1 MYHLSQFIACLVF
14 AAVMANQ
21 LSATTPL
28 QSAQPQPQPEP
39 FPLCDCGRSNLLATM
54 DGRPRTMC
62 SHQAHR
68 QRCST
73 LIDMG
78 ALDQMT
84 VQKTPEFYIKRARLE
99 AQLDALDQALI
110 KGAA

>member
-14 AAVMANQ
+14 GALMATHLAAK
-21 LSATTPL
+21 P
-28 QSAQPQPQPEP
+28 QPKAEAQPQPEP

-68 QRCST
+68 HRCST

-78 ALDQMT
+78 ALEQMT
-84 VQKTPEFYIKRARLE
+84 VHKTPEFYIKRARLE
-99 AQLDALDQALI
+99 AQLEALDQALS

>member
-1 MYHLSQFIACLVF
+1 MYHFSQFIACLVF
-14 AAVMANQ
+14 AAVMSNHI
-21 LSATTPL
+21 STTP
-28 QSAQPQPQPEP
+28 QPKAEAPQPEP

-68 QRCST
+68 LRCST

-78 ALDQMT
+78 ALEQMT